1 MKVDLV
7 GYSFIYLNFRVVTRM
22 INTKKIKSSNNNCY
36 RKRNKILHR
45 KYISNCNDGSKKTK
59 KKVNNIEMQKGGE
72 VTTLRNIDQERLD
85 KMKIS
90 NYVNANIDWG
100 IMPGPPPTDCVIM

>member
-1 MKVDLV
+1 
-7 GYSFIYLNFRVVTRM
+7 M
-22 INTKKIKSSNNNCY
+22 INTKKLRTCY
-36 RKRNKILHR
+36 KKRYRVNHR
-45 KYISNCNDGSKKTK
+45 RYRNSRKTK
-59 KKVNNIEMQKGGE
+59 KNLDKQIQNGGNTKDNFE
-72 VTTLRNIDQERLD
+72 VTTLRNIDQDRID

>member
-1 MKVDLV
+1 
-7 GYSFIYLNFRVVTRM
+7 M
-22 INTKKIKSSNNNCY
+22 INTKKLRTCY
-36 RKRNKILHR
+36 KKRHR
-45 KYISNCNDGSKKTK
+45 VNHRRDRNSRKTK
-59 KKVNNIEMQKGGE
+59 KNLDKQIQNGGNTKDNFE
-72 VTTLRNIDQERLD
+72 VTTLRNIDQDRID